1 MALSNPQI
9 IDIVKIVDYR
19 GNLSVLQYPSTL
31 PFAPAR
37 VYWIHDV
44 PSGMMREGHAYHSSQ
59 ELIIA
64 LSGRIEITTLRV
76 DGTTEHFTLS
86 KPNEALY
93 VPPMTW
99 RELHNFATNSAVLI
113 VTDTL
118 YDECD
123 YIRDKDCYLQM
134 IDNPECKNQ

>member
-1 MALSNPQI
+1 MALNSPKI
-9 IDIVKIVDYR
+9 IDIVKIEDYR
-19 GNLSVLQYPSTL
+19 GNLSVLQYPSPL
-31 PFAPAR
+31 PFVPAR
-37 VYWIHDV
+37 AYWIHDV

-64 LSGRIEITTLRV
+64 LSGRIDVTTQGV
-76 DGTTEHFTLS
+76 DGAINTFTLS

-93 VPPMTW
+93 VPQMTW

-118 YDECD
+118 YDEND
-123 YIRDKDCYLQM
+123 YIRSKDDYNKL
-134 IDNPECKNQ
+134 IDNLK